1 MLPSLI
7 ARSAL
12 LLPRPM
18 MNSSLATGIFCPL
31 KMTYSASRPGIAA
44 AAAGIDALLRGGTGG
59 GNDAARCGPE
69 AARGGGGSEPACGRA
84 TGMAGVGT
92 GARET
97 RGAGGAGSGRADGPW
112 RNDGI
117 AADGA
122 GGDCVMG
129 SGAPDDGAA
138 PRRLVP

>member
-18 MNSSLATGIFCPL
+18 MNSSLATGIFWPL
-31 KMTYSASRPGIAA
+31 KITYKARRPGAA
-44 AAAGIDALLRGGTGG
+44 IAGIDALLRGGTGG
-59 GNDAARCGPE
+59 GSEAARCWAE
-69 AARGGGGSEPACGRA
+69 AARGGGGKPAADGRA

-92 GARET
+92 GARDT
-97 RGAGGAGSGRADGPW
+97 RGAGGPGSGRPEGPW
-112 RNDGI
+112 RSDGI
-117 AADGA
+117 AAAGA
-122 GGDCVMG
+122 GGALVMG
-129 SGAPDDGAA
+129 SGAPEDGAE